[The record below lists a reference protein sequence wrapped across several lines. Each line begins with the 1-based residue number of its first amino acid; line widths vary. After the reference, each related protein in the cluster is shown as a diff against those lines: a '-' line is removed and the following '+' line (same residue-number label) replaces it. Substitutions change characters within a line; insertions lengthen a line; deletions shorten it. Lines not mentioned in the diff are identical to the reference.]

1 MNKFSFSG
9 HESFQCRTQWLKK
22 GYDFVKSGNNFNDI
36 DSVIKLGVGKNMV
49 SSIKYWLKV
58 FGITNNDNEL
68 TDIAHYIFDD
78 NIGKDPFLEDNAT
91 LWLLHYMLIK
101 KEIASIYA
109 LTFVDFHK
117 ERNDFDREHIQG
129 YIKRKC
135 IENNW
140 QYLYNENTVKK
151 DIGVFLQ
158 NYVEPQSSSSYEDFS
173 AIFIDLNLIKRT
185 SNKSY
190 TFNYINEIKIPAEI
204 LLYTII
210 NDKKGNS
217 ISFDSLVELAL
228 IFCLSPNDL
237 LELIKE
243 ICLTYPQITFSDVA
257 GIKELQ
263 FKSDINKEEVL
274 NHYFDK

>member
-9 HESFQCRTQWLKK
+9 HESFQCRIQWLKK

-36 DSVIKLGVGKNMV
+36 DSVVKLGVGKNMV
-49 SSIKYWLKV
+49 SSIKFWLKV
-58 FGITNNDNEL
+58 FGIINNDNQL

-78 NIGKDPFLEDNAT
+78 DIGKDPFLEDNAT
-91 LWLLHYMLIK
+91 LWLLHYMLIRN
-101 KEIASIYA
+101 EIASIYA

-117 ERNDFDREHIQG
+117 ERNDFDREHIQA

-140 QYLYNENTVKK
+140 QYLYNENTIKK

-158 NYVEPQSSSSYEDFS
+158 NYVEPQSSSSYEDYS
-173 AIFIDLNLIKRT
+173 AIFIELNLIKRT

-190 TFNYINEIKIPAEI
+190 TFNYINEVKIPAEI

-210 NDKKGNS
+210 SDKKDNS
-217 ISFDSLVELAL
+217 ISFDSLIELAL
-228 IFCLSPNDL
+228 IFCLSSNDL

-243 ICLTYPQITFSDVA
+243 ICSIYPQITFSDVA

-263 FKSDINKEEVL
+263 FKSEIKKEEVL